1 MEGGE
6 GHEVGE
12 SASVTIDSDGR
23 QESRTDHVVGVCG
36 VSHVVGV
43 CGVSGGQQ
51 SHHRKQDSGSP
62 YETPCV
68 SAGPA
73 LLDEAWVT
81 KPNFLFS
88 VSYQT
93 LARS

>member
-23 QESRTDHVVGVCG
+23 QESRAD
-36 VSHVVGV
+36 HVVGV

-51 SHHRKQDSGSP
+51 SHHRKQDSRSP

-88 VSYQT
+88 VSFQT